1 MFHELIEYLKSDKK
15 SIQSMLIFTTAS
27 SVLVL
32 SIPFLIQTLIQQY
45 TLLVFQPSTVFLVF
59 SVGIFLA
66 GITMMRVLQM
76 YLSEYLQR
84 RLFLRALRD
93 AQNSAKKAQSN
104 HQPMSKKKWNY
115 IFESISLQKSII
127 PLFFDGFTF
136 ALQGILVMALI
147 SAYHPVFI
155 IYSLVLVAAF
165 YWIVVVSGK
174 KTLEYALSESDKKH
188 DLIHELQSESKDLES
203 PDNFER
209 RIVDYF
215 LIRDKR
221 YTHYLKQ
228 SIGLFIIKILAAI
241 VLLVIG
247 GLLVF
252 QNQMTIGQLI
262 ASELIVTNLLISLF
276 KFSNI
281 LDYYFDSATAI
292 KKLQL
297 LYEDNL
303 V

>member
-1 MFHELIEYLKSDKK
+1 MFYEMIEYVKSDRK

-32 SIPFLIQTLIQQY
+32 AIPFLIQTLIQQY
-45 TLLVFQPSTVFLVF
+45 TLLVFQPSTVFLLF
-59 SVGIFLA
+59 AVGIFLA
-66 GITMMRVLQM
+66 GITIMRVLQM

-84 RLFLRALRD
+84 RLFLRAMMD

-104 HQPMSKKKWNY
+104 RQTMSKKKWNY
-115 IFESISLQKSII
+115 VFESISLQKSII

-136 ALQGILVMALI
+136 VLQAMLVLALI
-147 SAYHPVFI
+147 SVYHPFFI
-155 IYSLVLVAAF
+155 IYSLFLVAAF
-165 YWIVVVSGK
+165 YWIVVVGGR
-174 KTLEYALSESDKKH
+174 KTLEYAISESDIKH
-188 DLIHELQSESKDLES
+188 DLIHDLQSESKDLES
-203 PDNFER
+203 PDNLER

-221 YTHYLKQ
+221 YSHYLKQ

-262 ASELIVTNLLISLF
+262 ASELIVINLLISLF

-297 LYEDNL
+297 LYEDKL